1 MMNDLKQEAT
11 ITLCLL
17 EKEFPPSLFNIM
29 THLMM
34 HLVAKVELC
43 GHLHT

>member
-11 ITLCLL
+11 IKLCLL

-29 THLMM
+29 THPIM

-43 GHLHT
+43 GPVHT